1 MPSLV
6 NANFLS
12 RVLRCSH
19 HFFSKGNHYLMKW
32 KPEFFRFTGFSWFHR
47 KISKRHMK
55 ELNDRKEKAHEIAAY
70 LRSLDDKDHKD
81 LQ

>member
-1 MPSLV
+1 MVSNGSYDSDKLICP
-6 NANFLS
+6 APFLGD
-12 RVLRCSH
+12 VIA
-19 HFFSKGNHYLMKW
+19 MEW
-32 KPEFFRFTGFSWFHR
+32 KPEFFRFTGFSLFPR
-47 KISKRHMK
+47 RISKRHMK